1 MKDLLEKKTEA
12 EQRQVDVV
20 HILNDGKAIMA
31 GKELEPFA
39 ERFLWIENSE
49 IANLIQELKPQ
60 TDPNRKS
67 IIVVFENKE
76 IKTYPNISKNF
87 NQYSLLSKAG
97 L

>member
-1 MKDLLEKKTEA
+1 MKDLLEKKTET

-20 HILNDGKAIMA
+20 HILNDGRAIMA
-31 GKELEPFA
+31 GKELEPYV
-39 ERFLWIENSE
+39 ERFLWMDKSE
-49 IANLIQELKPQ
+49 IVNLIQELKSQ

-67 IIVVFENKE
+67 IIVAFENKE

-87 NQYSLLSKAG
+87 NQYNLLSKAS